1 MLLDNTETHLSTW
14 SVHPLLAGATA
25 VLAVF
30 LNTEECGCCGVGRT
44 VPPKANVPLRTA
56 LSHAPASETSPQ
68 IKVYMDLTTALPPL
82 RGSGSGKSLPYVNYN
97 GSLTTPPCTEAVDW
111 FLLPDPV
118 PVESGQVRA
127 RSAS

>member
-1 MLLDNTETHLSTW
+1 
-14 SVHPLLAGATA
+14 VHPLLAGATA

-30 LNTEECGCCGVGRT
+30 LNTEECGCCGVGGT
-44 VPPKANVPLRTA
+44 VPPRANVPLRTA
-56 LSHAPASETSPQ
+56 LSHAPASESSPQ
-68 IKVYMDLTTALPPL
+68 VKVYVDLTTALPPP
-82 RGSGSGKSLPYVNYN
+82 RTGAAGSKSLPYAFYN